1 MPTPPLRG
9 VRLSGSPPQS
19 SAAPDYAMK
28 RLRIQLWSFYYAPE
42 PMGIAPISAEWAR
55 AMRDR
60 GHHVE
65 VITAHP
71 SYPRPVWGRAVRPY
85 REVRNG
91 IRVLRLP
98 VRLGRNTTRQR
109 LLGEATYAA
118 GLGLA
123 SPTLSTPD
131 VIVATSPSFP
141 ALLPTMV
148 NARLRGVPWILWLQ
162 DILPEAASITGLIE
176 EGRLI
181 QAAKRFEKAAYASAA
196 RIAVLSASFT
206 ENLRSKGVPEGKL
219 ERIYNPAT
227 RPVLTQPRATSLVE
241 GHRVLTMGNVGL
253 SQGLGPLVRAF
264 EDSESVSRLGA
275 HLLIAGDGVAAPEV
289 RKEIR
294 SDRVTLTGVVS
305 SDRLEY
311 ELRRA
316 AVAVVSQ
323 RYEGAEFN
331 VPSKL
336 MNFMGYGL
344 PVLASVREDSE
355 VARILRECEGGWV
368 TDSRDPEAF
377 ATRLADVLLRPDELS
392 RRGEAGRRFALEN
405 FRIERTADVFE
416 DLMLRVCSPT
426 VSEPAKS
433 G

>member
-1 MPTPPLRG
+1 
-9 VRLSGSPPQS
+9 
-19 SAAPDYAMK
+19 
-28 RLRIQLWSFYYAPE
+28 
-42 PMGIAPISAEWAR
+42 
-55 AMRDR
+55 
-60 GHHVE
+60 
-65 VITAHP
+65 
-71 SYPRPVWGRAVRPY
+71 
-85 REVRNG
+85 
-91 IRVLRLP
+91 
-98 VRLGRNTTRQR
+98 
-109 LLGEATYAA
+109 
-118 GLGLA
+118 
-123 SPTLSTPD
+123 
-131 VIVATSPSFP
+131 
-141 ALLPTMV
+141 MV

-433 G
+433 AQLSSPRRGRSRADENER